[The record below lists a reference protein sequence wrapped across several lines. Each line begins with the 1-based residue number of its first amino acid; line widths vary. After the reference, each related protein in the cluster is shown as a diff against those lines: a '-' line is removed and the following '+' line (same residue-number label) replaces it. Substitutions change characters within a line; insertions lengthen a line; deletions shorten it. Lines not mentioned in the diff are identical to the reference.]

1 MKNKELDLH
10 GVRHSLVKETVEEF
24 LSLNDLPVSIITG
37 NSLIMKNIVRDILK
51 KKNLSAYYLNPN
63 NLGKILVCRD
73 EIV

>member
-10 GVRHSLVKETVEEF
+10 GVRHSFVKEAVEEF

-51 KKNLSAYYLNPN
+51 KKNLRAYYLNPN

-73 EIV
+73 DIS